1 MAINRFRFPLLAC
14 LVSGTISAC
23 ALPAAAPTAS
33 DIEIR
38 HDATQEFY
46 LVGVNGRV
54 LPYLTQTKGRAFPFA
69 SRGFGYQPNVRL
81 RPGDVVTLTIYESGG
96 SSLFNG
102 STGAAPGGAQSS
114 QTPLPAQVVER
125 DGHILVPFVGAV
137 DVAGKTPIE
146 AAHIIEQGL
155 SSQTVRPQVIVS
167 LAANGSNT
175 ATVLGDIN
183 KPGPFPLSLRG
194 ERLLDA
200 IAFSG
205 GERYPISETDIRLI
219 RGRVGATVSLQQV
232 IDHPNQNVRVQ
243 PDDQII
249 AIHNPKTFTVLGA
262 SAKVAQYNFDTPTV
276 TLAEAVARSGGF
288 IDTVGN
294 PGGIYLFRREP
305 TATARAVIAVAD
317 QGGAAPLA
325 KPHVLTGPT
334 TPILYRI
341 DLNTSDGYFLA
352 QKIQIADGDIVLV
365 ANSEGT
371 QLVKLLT
378 IIRGITGIAYDL
390 TSTGTK

>member
-1 MAINRFRFPLLAC
+1 MTLNRLYCPLISCIVAAT
-14 LVSGTISAC
+14 VSAC
-23 ALPAAAPTAS
+23 ALPAAAPTSTA
-33 DIEIR
+33 IEIR
-38 HDATQEFY
+38 HDPVQEFY

-54 LPYLTQTKGRAFPFA
+54 LPYLSQTKTRAFPFA
-69 SRGFGYQPNVRL
+69 AGGFGYQPNVRL
-81 RPGDVVTLTIYESGG
+81 KPGDVVTLTIYESGG
-96 SSLFNG
+96 SSLFN
-102 STGAAPGGAQSS
+102 SANGAVPGGTQSS
-114 QTPLPAQVVER
+114 QTPLPSQVVER

-137 DVAGKTPIE
+137 NVAGKTPIE

-200 IAFSG
+200 IAFAG
-205 GERYPISETDIRLI
+205 GERYPISETDIRVI
-219 RGRVGATVSLQQV
+219 RGKVGATVSLQQV

-249 AIHNPKTFTVLGA
+249 AIHSPKTFTVLGA

-288 IDTVGN
+288 VDTIGN

-305 TATARAVIAVAD
+305 TTTARAVIAIAD
-317 QGGAAPLA
+317 QDDTTPDA
-325 KPHVLTGPT
+325 KPHVLTDPT

-341 DLNTSDGYFLA
+341 NLNTSDGYFLA
-352 QKIQIADGDIVLV
+352 QKVQIADGDIILV

-371 QLVKLLT
+371 QLIKVLT
-378 IIRGITGIAYDL
+378 ILRGVTGIAYDL
-390 TSTGTK
+390 SRGGSN